1 MKYLSIIILLLFINS
16 SSFAQVDAIDS
27 YFSKYKEDDRFT
39 MVYVSPKMFQMLSK
53 VGAAAEEDID
63 PEIINMVANLKGLK
77 ILTTEHNATEIYE
90 EAVSKI
96 NTKGYDELLTVRSE
110 GDNVKFLVKDSDGGN
125 IVQEL
130 LLLVGGDEFV
140 MMSFIGDIDLRL
152 VGKLA
157 KTIDMKGANHLEK
170 LNND

>member
-1 MKYLSIIILLLFINS
+1 MKYLSIIILILFVSS
-16 SSFAQVDAIDS
+16 SSFGQADAIES
-27 YFSKYKEDDRFT
+27 YFSQYKDDDRFT

-63 PEIINMVANLKGLK
+63 QEVIDMVSNLKGLK
-77 ILTTEHNATEIYE
+77 ILTTEHNADEIYA
-90 EAVSKI
+90 EAIAKI
-96 NTKGYDELLTVRSE
+96 NTSAYEELLTVRSE

-140 MMSFIGDIDLRL
+140 MMSFVGEIDLRL

-157 KTIDMKGANHLEK
+157 KSIDMKGANHLEK
-170 LNND
+170 LDHK

>member
-1 MKYLSIIILLLFINS
+1 MKYLRIISLLLFVSS
-16 SSFAQVDAIDS
+16 SSFGQTDAIDS
-27 YFSKYKEDDRFT
+27 YFSKYKDDERFT
-39 MVYVSPKMFQMLSK
+39 MVYVAPKMFGMLAK

-63 PEIINMVANLKGLK
+63 QEIIDMVSNLKGLK
-77 ILTTEHNATEIYE
+77 ILTTEVNANEIYN
-90 EAVSKI
+90 EAISKI
-96 NTKGYDELLTVRSE
+96 NTGSYDELMTVRSE

-170 LNND
+170 LDNK

>member
-1 MKYLSIIILLLFINS
+1 MKYLSIIILALFLGS
-16 SSFAQVDAIDS
+16 TSYGQADAIDS
-27 YFSKYKEDDRFT
+27 YFSQYKDDERFT

-63 PEIINMVANLKGLK
+63 PEIINMVSNLKGLK
-77 ILTTEHNATEIYE
+77 ILTTEENASEIYE
-90 EAVSKI
+90 EAISKI
-96 NTKGYDELLTVRSE
+96 NTSMYDELMTVRSE
-110 GDNVKFLVKDSDGGN
+110 GDNVKFLVRDSDGGN

-140 MMSFIGDIDLRL
+140 MMSFVGDIDLRL

-170 LNND
+170 LDNK